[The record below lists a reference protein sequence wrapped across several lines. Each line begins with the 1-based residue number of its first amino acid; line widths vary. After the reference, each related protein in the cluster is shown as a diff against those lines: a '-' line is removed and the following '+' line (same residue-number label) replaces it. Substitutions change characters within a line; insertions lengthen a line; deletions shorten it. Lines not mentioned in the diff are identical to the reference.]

1 MTARPVLAAVVV
13 ALLLVRS
20 PPARGHAFLEHAE
33 PHVGSTVGATPPS
46 ITLTFT
52 EEIEAA
58 FSKVELTDASGR
70 RIETGALEHPES
82 NVLTVSLPG
91 LVPGSY
97 TVNWSVVSV
106 DTHATDGH
114 FTFTVKGS

>member
-1 MTARPVLAAVVV
+1 MTPRLACVAAVV
-13 ALLLVRS
+13 ALLLLGVPR
-20 PPARGHAFLEHAE
+20 ARGHAFLEHAE
-33 PHVGSTVGATPPS
+33 PRVGSTVAAPPAA

-52 EEIEAA
+52 EGIEPD
-58 FSKVELTDASGR
+58 FSKVELTDASGKR
-70 RIETGALEHPES
+70 VETGALEHPES

-97 TVNWSVVSV
+97 TVNWAVVSV
-106 DTHATDGH
+106 DTHSTDGH